1 MLVAEPA
8 SQGGAVAA
16 AMEER
21 GIPFHLSGPAALFQ
35 RPEVRDAIAWLRAL
49 ADPDDSPAVARALT
63 RPPIEL
69 RPGDLARLTTIARR
83 RKQDMV
89 AACEAALD
97 SPQFQPEARER
108 IQSFL
113 KLYNAAS
120 AAMEERRADVFVR
133 RLIERVGLRRQR
145 LFAAQPEVAERLLG
159 LSRLAEL
166 ATAWARREPHGSTR
180 GFVAYLSAVAEAGV
194 EPAGGEEPP
203 SPASVQGMAMDAVKG
218 IGFDH
223 VFVLGLEGEADWARI
238 GWPARTGLVLSRLER
253 GEEGEARPSR
263 FYERGAGDDDGRGGR
278 ARRGAVRA
286 RRGPARDLPDPARAG
301 TGGLLARPGAS
312 SRSRAW
318 TRRSTSTGRS
328 PATSS
333 C

>member
-1 MLVAEPA
+1 
-8 SQGGAVAA
+8 
-16 AMEER
+16 
-21 GIPFHLSGPAALFQ
+21 
-35 RPEVRDAIAWLRAL
+35 
-49 ADPDDSPAVARALT
+49 
-63 RPPIEL
+63 
-69 RPGDLARLTTIARR
+69 
-83 RKQDMV
+83 MV

-203 SPASVQGMAMDAVKG
+203 SPGSVQGMAMDAVKG

-238 GWPARTGLVLSRLER
+238 GWPARSGLVLSRLER

-263 FYERGAGDDDGRGGR
+263 FYERGAGRGR
-278 ARRGAVRA
+278 AA
-286 RRGPARDLPDPARAG
+286 RRRSTARSCSAPPRACTRPTGPCASRCWRPPGGPA
-301 TGGLLARPGAS
+301 AS

-328 PATSS
+328 PATWS